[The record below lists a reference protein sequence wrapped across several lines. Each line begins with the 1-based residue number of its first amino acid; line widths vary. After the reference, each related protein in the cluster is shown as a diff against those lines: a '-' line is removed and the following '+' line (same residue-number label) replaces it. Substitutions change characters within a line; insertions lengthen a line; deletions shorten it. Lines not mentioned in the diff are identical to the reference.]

1 MTIALRRV
9 TADDWAVWRPV
20 RLAALADAPDAFGSR
35 LADWEDAPEH
45 RWRTRLS
52 LPGALDLLAVD
63 TDGHPASGT
72 TSVPTRHADADAEP
86 QADPDAGPARAVG
99 MASGVPDADDP
110 RRVELISMWVAPDH
124 RRHGVARSLIDAVAT
139 WAAEQGAR
147 ELVLAVVPDNAG
159 ARQTYAHTGFTVT
172 DERGDALPDG
182 RHEIVMRR
190 DLEGRP

>member
-20 RLAALADAPDAFGSR
+20 RLAALADAPGAFGSR
-35 LADWEDAPEH
+35 LADWEHAPEH

-63 TDGHPASGT
+63 PAGSF
-72 TSVPTRHADADAEP
+72 
-86 QADPDAGPARAVG
+86 RAVG

-110 RRVELISMWVAPDH
+110 RRIELISMWVAPDH
-124 RRHGVARSLIDAVAT
+124 RRHGVARGLIDAVAT

-159 ARQTYAHTGFTVT
+159 ARETYARTGFSVT
-172 DERGDALPDG
+172 DDVGEALPDG

-190 DLEGRP
+190 DLGGRP

>member
-1 MTIALRRV
+1 MTIALRPV
-9 TADDWAVWRPV
+9 TADDWALWRPV
-20 RLAALADAPDAFGSR
+20 RLAALADAPGAFGSR
-35 LADWEDAPEH
+35 LVDWEHASEH

-63 TDGHPASGT
+63 TDGHPANGT
-72 TSVPTRHADADAEP
+72 TSVPGRH
-86 QADPDAGPARAVG
+86 ADPDAGPVRAVG

-110 RRVELISMWVAPDH
+110 RRVELISMWVAPDE
-124 RRHGVARSLIDAVAT
+124 RRRGVARALIGAVAT

-159 ARQTYAHTGFTVT
+159 ARETYARTGFSVT
-172 DERGDALPDG
+172 DDVGEALPDG

>member
-20 RLAALADAPDAFGSR
+20 RLAALADAPAAFGSR

-52 LPGALDLLAVD
+52 LPGALDLIAVD
-63 TDGHPASGT
+63 TAEHPT
-72 TSVPTRHADADAEP
+72 V
-86 QADPDAGPARAVG
+86 DAGPVRAVG

-110 RRVELISMWVAPDH
+110 RRVELISMWVAPDE
-124 RRHGVARSLIDAVAT
+124 RRRGVARALIDAVAT

-147 ELVLAVVPDNAG
+147 ELVLAVVPDNTG
-159 ARQTYAHTGFTVT
+159 ARETYARTGFSVT
-172 DERGDALPDG
+172 DEPGEALPDG